1 MFGDTVFI
9 DRPKPSYPCMDVD
22 GHGNMTNDMNIHRGS
37 IMSIAYSYTFYF
49 FSVSWNYFLLNTQ
62 EYCIFKIPFWKT
74 KR

>member
-9 DRPKPSYPCMDVD
+9 DRHEASDLCMDVD

-37 IMSIAYSYTFYF
+37 VMSIACSCTFYF
-49 FSVSWNYFLLNTQ
+49 FSVSWNYFLLHTQ
-62 EYCIFKIPFWKT
+62 GYYYFKIPFWKT